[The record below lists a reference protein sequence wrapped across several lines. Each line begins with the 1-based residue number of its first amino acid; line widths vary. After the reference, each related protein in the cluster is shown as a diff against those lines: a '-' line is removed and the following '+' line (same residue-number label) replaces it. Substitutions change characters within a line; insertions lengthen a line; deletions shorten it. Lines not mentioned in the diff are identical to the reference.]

1 MAIYQYLA
9 FDQQGVRQSGRL
21 EAGSREAAD
30 SALRQRGL
38 YIRQL
43 KEVRPSIWSKEVVLG
58 GRSVSQEQ
66 ISVTCRQLA
75 TLVGAGIGISESLRT
90 LAEEMPK
97 GPLKEALLDV
107 DAGIRAGRS
116 LADCMAEHH
125 RVFPM
130 VMTNLVLAGEAT
142 GDLDG
147 ALEEAAQIL
156 EKQRVT
162 SGKIRSALT
171 YPLVVISFAIALTI
185 FMLTAVIPTL
195 VQTFAAMDAT
205 LPWPTRAV
213 MAASGWVMHYWWV
226 MALTVVLLVLA
237 YMACVR
243 DPRGRLAVDRVL
255 LRIPIFGMVVRKTA
269 IAQLARCLGTMVK
282 SAVPV
287 LDALN
292 ITAQVV
298 GNRAIGQVLLE
309 ARESLQA
316 GGTISGALK
325 RSAIF
330 PSVVVQMIRVGE
342 ESGAVDA
349 MLLKVAE
356 AYEMDVDLTMGR
368 LEKLLE
374 PVMIVILGGVVG
386 VLVLAA
392 ILPTFSLV
400 SQL

>member
-1 MAIYQYLA
+1 MAVYGYVA
-9 FDQQGVRQSGRL
+9 YDQQGVRQSGRL
-21 EAGSREAAD
+21 EATSREAAD

-38 YIRQL
+38 SIRQL
-43 KEVRPSIWSKEVVLG
+43 KEVRPSIWSTEVTLG

-66 ISVTCRQLA
+66 ISVACRQLA
-75 TLVGAGIGISESLRT
+75 TLVGAGIGISDALRT

-107 DAGIRAGRS
+107 DAGVRAGRTP
-116 LADCMAEHH
+116 AECMAEHP

-130 VMTNLVLAGEAT
+130 IMTNLVLAGEAT

-147 ALEEAAQIL
+147 ALEQAAQIL

-171 YPLVVISFAIALTI
+171 YPVVVLCFAVALTI
-185 FMLTAVIPTL
+185 FMLVAVIPTL
-195 VQTFAAMDAT
+195 VKTFDQMNAT

-213 MAASGWVMHYWWV
+213 MAASGFVVDRWWLL
-226 MALTVVLLVLA
+226 ALVAVILVLV
-237 YMACVR
+237 YLACVR
-243 DPRGRLAVDRVL
+243 NPRGRLAIDRLL

-287 LDALN
+287 LDALT

-298 GNRAIGQVLLE
+298 GNEAVAQVLLD

-316 GGTISGALK
+316 GGTISGALR
-325 RSAIF
+325 RSPIF
-330 PSVVVQMIRVGE
+330 PSMVVQMIRVGE

-356 AYEMDVDLTMGR
+356 AYEMDVDLTTGR

-374 PVMIVILGGVVG
+374 PVMIVVLGGIVG

-392 ILPTFSLV
+392 ILPTFSLA